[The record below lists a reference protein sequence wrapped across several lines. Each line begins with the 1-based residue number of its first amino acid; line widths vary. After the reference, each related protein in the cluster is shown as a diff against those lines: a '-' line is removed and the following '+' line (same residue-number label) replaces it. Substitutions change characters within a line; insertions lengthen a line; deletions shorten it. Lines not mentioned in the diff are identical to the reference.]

1 MTDASHPHPFAD
13 PAILP
18 PDEAETGPAI
28 SPLRPG
34 DDPSKIAVAS
44 QWTLIRG
51 RFFRNRVA
59 VVAGIVVLF
68 FYVVA
73 LFVEFLAPTDPAAAQ
88 PRFTY
93 APPQTL
99 SFFVQGENGRE
110 WLPHVKGYA
119 MEVDPAS
126 LRRSFTV
133 DEDRVIPIGL
143 FVRGTPYRMWGL
155 FPMDRH
161 LIGPLDPSQ
170 PMNLL
175 GTDSL
180 GRDLLSRLIYG
191 ARISMSI
198 GLIGVA
204 SSLLIGTV
212 LGALSG
218 YYGGWVD
225 LAVQRLI
232 EVVSAMPTIPLW
244 LGLAAAIPV
253 TWSPL
258 KVYFVITLIVS
269 LLAWTSLAREVRGRF
284 FALKNED
291 FVTAAILDG
300 SRQRRVIFRHIL
312 PSLTS
317 HILAVVTL
325 AIPTMIVAET
335 ALSFLGIGLKPPV
348 VSWGVLLQDA
358 QNIRTVATAPWLLI
372 WPSLAVVLAVLSFN
386 FLGDGMRDAA
396 DPYQS

>member
-1 MTDASHPHPFAD
+1 MTDASQTVLD
-13 PAILP
+13 PTILP
-18 PDEAETGPAI
+18 PDGEETGPAI

-34 DDPSKIAVAS
+34 DDPSKVAVAS
-44 QWTLIRG
+44 QWTLIRHK
-51 RFFRNRVA
+51 FFRNKVA
-59 VVAGIVVLF
+59 VVAGIVVLL
-68 FYVVA
+68 FYFVA
-73 LFVEFLAPTDPAAAQ
+73 LFVEFLAPTDPTAAQ
-88 PRFTY
+88 PRFTF

-99 SFFVQGENGRE
+99 SFFVEGEDGRE

-119 MEVDPAS
+119 MKVDPAS
-126 LRRSFTV
+126 LRRTFTV
-133 DEDRVIPIGL
+133 DPEKVIPIGL
-143 FVRGTPYRMWGL
+143 FVEGTPYRLWGL
-155 FPMDRH
+155 FPMNRH

-191 ARISMSI
+191 ARVSMSI
-198 GLIGVA
+198 GLIGVI
-204 SSLLIGTV
+204 SSLIIGTV

-218 YYGGWVD
+218 YFGGWVD

-232 EVVSAMPTIPLW
+232 EVISAMPTIPLW
-244 LGLAAAIPV
+244 LGLAAAIPI
-253 TWSPL
+253 TWAPL

-300 SRQRRVIFRHIL
+300 SRRRRVIFRHIL

-372 WPSLAVVLAVLSFN
+372 WPSLAVVFAVLSFN

-396 DPYQS
+396 DPYEA